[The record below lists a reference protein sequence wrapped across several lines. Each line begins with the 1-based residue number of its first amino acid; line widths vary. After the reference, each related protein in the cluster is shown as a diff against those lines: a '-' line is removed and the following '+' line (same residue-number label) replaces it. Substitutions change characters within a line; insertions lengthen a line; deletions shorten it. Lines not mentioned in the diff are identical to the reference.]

1 MIKMYEVAPEH
12 RESPIDYFDFNEGC
26 CFGEVTVTGNRNYD
40 KHETELYQLACSV
53 HDDIMNYDY
62 TVDDVKADFD
72 IVDEVALKA
81 AYDSTD
87 MRMIICLLMKALSGR
102 EWKSKEIIGSMPS
115 EWVIIYYPADMW
127 NNDGIEWFTIAYWNM
142 GSEWIVEDMDDRIS
156 LYSCEWNED
165 KMKRDL
171 ADQYGVSVEECEF
184 YKFDGYKMEPKYK
197 RI

>member
-72 IVDEVALKA
+72 IVDEAALKA

-87 MRMIICLLMKALSGR
+87 MRKIICLLMKALSGR
-102 EWKSKEIIGSMPS
+102 EWGNREIHGSVQG
-115 EWVIIYYPADMW
+115 EWQVIYYPADMW
-127 NNDGIEWFTIAYWNM
+127 NKDGIEWFETAYWNM
-142 GSEWIVEDMDDRIS
+142 GSEWIVEDEDDRIS
-156 LYSCEWNED
+156 LYSCEWNEE

-171 ADQYGVSVEECEF
+171 AEQYGVPVEECEF
-184 YKFDGYKMEPKYK
+184 YKFDGYVQQPRYK
-197 RI
+197 KI